1 MEIIVVLFVL
11 YALECC
17 LLLTKHQVAF
27 VGASRGRFR
36 AHLKPQMALAREMG
50 VLFLAPLH
58 PRAIAL
64 ICDSTARE
72 FDAKAIEHRWSM
84 FRDEAR
90 LLSYLC
96 VGAWFYVLVAT
107 PLVIVWRGLAATWPA
122 LVLGWLGF
130 MILIT
135 VEFTKAFTVLYPGAA
150 DRWSRVASIVLSPF
164 SAIRASTALSRH
176 LVSQHHPVAVGFSM
190 CNQDVFLTLARQ
202 FYFDADRIDEQREL
216 KQFLVAKD
224 QFDDVLRPPPAETVD
239 MRSYCPRCR
248 AQYLK
253 STGGCADCP
262 AVDLVPLRSLR
273 NRTGKGTQVDEV
285 AHQPRPRRRS
295 RPRSRT
301 NAKARRAR

>member
-1 MEIIVVLFVL
+1 VKIIVVLFVL

-36 AHLKPQMALAREMG
+36 AHLKPQMALASEMG
-50 VLFLAPLH
+50 VLFVAPFH

-64 ICDSTARE
+64 VCDSTARQ
-72 FDAKAIEHRWSM
+72 FDAKAIENRWST

-107 PLVIVWRGLAATWPA
+107 PLVIVWRGLTATWPA
-122 LVLGWLGF
+122 IVLGWLGF
-130 MILIT
+130 MIVIT
-135 VEFTKAFTVLYPGAA
+135 VEFTKAFTVLYPNA
-150 DRWSRVASIVLSPF
+150 DRWSGAASIVLSPF
-164 SAIRASTALSRH
+164 SAIRASAALSRH

-190 CNQDVFLTLARQ
+190 CNQDAFLALARQ

-216 KQFLVAKD
+216 KRFLVAKG
-224 QFDDVLRPPPAETVD
+224 QLDDVLRPPPPETAD
-239 MRSYCPRCR
+239 MRSYCPRCH

-253 STGGCADCP
+253 STGYCADCP
-262 AVDLVPLRSLR
+262 AVDLAPLS
-273 NRTGKGTQVDEV
+273 
-285 AHQPRPRRRS
+285 ARP
-295 RPRSRT
+295 
-301 NAKARRAR
+301 A